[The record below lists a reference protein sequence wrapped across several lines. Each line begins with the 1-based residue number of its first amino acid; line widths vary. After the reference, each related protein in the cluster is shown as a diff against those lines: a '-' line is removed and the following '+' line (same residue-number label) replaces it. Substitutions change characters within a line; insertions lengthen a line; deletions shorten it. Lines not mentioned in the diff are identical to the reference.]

1 MMQRKSS
8 SLVRVEAKATTCDC
22 YRNMR
27 KTPIYQSVTDLVEPT
42 LKGSDIELVD
52 VEYKKTGKTWS
63 LRVFIDKNQ
72 GVTVYDCQ
80 RLSREIEDLI
90 EIHELIADHYV
101 LEVSSPGLD
110 RPLKIESDFLRIKG
124 KKILVKTYSPINNK
138 KENVGTVIDCVN
150 GTLFL
155 EDKKDILKIS
165 LTEIAQAKLI
175 IKF

>member
-1 MMQRKSS
+1 MG
-8 SLVRVEAKATTCDC
+8 
-22 YRNMR
+22 
-27 KTPIYQSVTDLVEPT
+27 KTSIYQSVADLIKPT
-42 LKGSDIELVD
+42 LEGNGIELVD
-52 VEYKKTGKTWS
+52 VEYKKTGKTWV

-80 RLSREIEDLI
+80 ELSREIEDLI
-90 EIHELIADHYV
+90 EIHELIDDHYV

-110 RPLKIESDFLRIKG
+110 RPLKKAADFLRNKG
-124 KKILVKTYSPINNK
+124 KRIQIKTYSPINNK
-138 KENVGTVIDCVN
+138 KENVGTVIDFVN

-165 LTEIAQAKLI
+165 LTEIAQAELI

>member
-1 MMQRKSS
+1 MG
-8 SLVRVEAKATTCDC
+8 
-22 YRNMR
+22 
-27 KTPIYQSVTDLVEPT
+27 KTSIYQSVADLIKPT
-42 LKGSDIELVD
+42 LEGNGIELVD
-52 VEYKKTGKTWS
+52 VEYKKTGKTWV

-80 RLSREIEDLI
+80 ELSREIEDLI
-90 EIHELIADHYV
+90 EIHELIDDHYV

-110 RPLKIESDFLRIKG
+110 RPLKKDTDFLRNKG
-124 KKILVKTYSPINNK
+124 KRIQIKTYSPINNK
-138 KENVGTVIDCVN
+138 KENAGTVIDFVN

-165 LTEIAQAKLI
+165 LTEIAQAELI

>member
-1 MMQRKSS
+1 MG
-8 SLVRVEAKATTCDC
+8 
-22 YRNMR
+22 
-27 KTPIYQSVTDLVEPT
+27 KTSIYQSVADLIKPT
-42 LKGSDIELVD
+42 IEGNGIELVD
-52 VEYKKTGKTWS
+52 VEYKKTGKTWV

-80 RLSREIEDLI
+80 ELSREIEDLI
-90 EIHELIADHYV
+90 EIHELIDDHYV

-110 RPLKIESDFLRIKG
+110 RPLKKDTDFLRNKG
-124 KKILVKTYSPINNK
+124 KRIQIKTYSPINNK
-138 KENVGTVIDCVN
+138 KENAGTVIDFVN

-155 EDKKDILKIS
+155 GDKKDILKIS

>member
-1 MMQRKSS
+1 MG
-8 SLVRVEAKATTCDC
+8 
-22 YRNMR
+22 
-27 KTPIYQSVTDLVEPT
+27 KTSIYQSVADLIKPT
-42 LKGSDIELVD
+42 LEGSGIELVD
-52 VEYKKTGKTWS
+52 VEYKKTGKIWV

-72 GVTVYDCQ
+72 GVTVHDCQ
-80 RLSREIEDLI
+80 ELSREIEDLI
-90 EIHELIADHYV
+90 EIRELIDDHYV

-110 RPLKIESDFLRIKG
+110 RPLKKAADFLRNKG
-124 KKILVKTYSPINNK
+124 KRIQIKTYSPINNK

>member
-1 MMQRKSS
+1 MG
-8 SLVRVEAKATTCDC
+8 
-22 YRNMR
+22 
-27 KTPIYQSVTDLVEPT
+27 KTSIYQSVADLIEPT
-42 LKGSDIELVD
+42 LRGSNIELVD
-52 VEYKKTGKTWS
+52 VEYKKTGKIWV

-80 RLSREIEDLI
+80 ELSREIEDLI
-90 EIHELIADHYV
+90 EIHELIDDHYV

-110 RPLKIESDFLRIKG
+110 RPLKKDTDFLRNKG
-124 KKILVKTYSPINNK
+124 KRIQIKTYSPINNK
-138 KENVGTVIDCVN
+138 KENAGTVIDFVN

-155 EDKKDILKIS
+155 EDKKNILKVS

>member
-1 MMQRKSS
+1 MG
-8 SLVRVEAKATTCDC
+8 
-22 YRNMR
+22 
-27 KTPIYQSVTDLVEPT
+27 KTSIYQSVVDLIEPT
-42 LKGSDIELVD
+42 LEGNDIELVD
-52 VEYKKTGKTWS
+52 VEYKKTGKTCV

-80 RLSREIEDLI
+80 ELSREIKDLI
-90 EIHELIADHYV
+90 EIHELIDGHYV

-110 RPLKIESDFLRIKG
+110 RPLKKDTDFLRNKG
-124 KKILVKTYSPINNK
+124 KRIQIKTYSPINNK
-138 KENVGTVIDCVN
+138 KENAGTVIDFVN

-155 EDKKDILKIS
+155 EDKKDILKVS

>member
-1 MMQRKSS
+1 MG
-8 SLVRVEAKATTCDC
+8 
-22 YRNMR
+22 
-27 KTPIYQSVTDLVEPT
+27 KTSIYQSVADLIKPT
-42 LKGSDIELVD
+42 LEGNGIELVD
-52 VEYKKTGKTWS
+52 VEYKKTGKTWV

-80 RLSREIEDLI
+80 ELSREIEDLI
-90 EIHELIADHYV
+90 EIHELIDDHYV

-110 RPLKIESDFLRIKG
+110 RPLKKAADFLRNKG
-124 KKILVKTYSPINNK
+124 KRIQIKTYSPINNK
-138 KENVGTVIDCVN
+138 KENAGTVIDFVN

-155 EDKKDILKIS
+155 EDKKDILKVS

>member
-1 MMQRKSS
+1 MG
-8 SLVRVEAKATTCDC
+8 
-22 YRNMR
+22 
-27 KTPIYQSVTDLVEPT
+27 KTSIYQSVADLIKPT
-42 LKGSDIELVD
+42 LEGNGIELVD
-52 VEYKKTGKTWS
+52 VEYKKTGKTWV

-80 RLSREIEDLI
+80 ELSREIEDLI
-90 EIHELIADHYV
+90 EIHELIDDHYV

-110 RPLKIESDFLRIKG
+110 RPLKKAADFLRNKG
-124 KKILVKTYSPINNK
+124 KRIQIKTYSPINNK
-138 KENVGTVIDCVN
+138 KENAGTVIDFVN

>member
-1 MMQRKSS
+1 MG
-8 SLVRVEAKATTCDC
+8 
-22 YRNMR
+22 
-27 KTPIYQSVTDLVEPT
+27 KTSIYQSVADLIEPT
-42 LKGSDIELVD
+42 LEGNGIELVD
-52 VEYKKTGKTWS
+52 VEYKKTGKTWV

-80 RLSREIEDLI
+80 ELSREIEDLI
-90 EIHELIADHYV
+90 EIHELIDGHYV

-110 RPLKIESDFLRIKG
+110 RPLKKAADFLRNKG
-124 KKILVKTYSPINNK
+124 KRIQIKTYSPINNK
-138 KENVGTVIDCVN
+138 KENVGTVIDFVN

-155 EDKKDILKIS
+155 EDKKNILKIS